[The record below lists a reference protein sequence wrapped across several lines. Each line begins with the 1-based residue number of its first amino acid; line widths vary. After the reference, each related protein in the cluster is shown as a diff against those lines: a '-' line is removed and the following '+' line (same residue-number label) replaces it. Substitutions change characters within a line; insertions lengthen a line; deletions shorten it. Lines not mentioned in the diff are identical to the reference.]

1 MDFSIVHHISINVA
15 DTASARSFYVDSLGF
30 EEIERPEMG
39 FNGAWLKIGDQQ
51 LHLLEV
57 KDHDAPVGQHFAF
70 RVNDIHKY
78 RDHLI
83 QKGIEVSDP
92 SELGAVGIQ
101 CFFKDPSGNL
111 LELNQPY

>member
-15 DTASARSFYVDSLGF
+15 DTDSARSFYIDTLGF
-30 EEIERPEMG
+30 EEIARPDMG
-39 FNGAWLKIGDQQ
+39 FNGAWLQIGDQQ

-70 RVNDIHKY
+70 RVDDIHEY
-78 RDHLI
+78 RSHLI
-83 QKGIEVSDP
+83 QKGIEVSEP